1 MNELTKDQW
10 KKSMSTGFGDSSH
23 PINVDNPHHDKLVV
37 KLENAEMAMSD
48 MTKAIEYS
56 DKLQKMFNVSD
67 DLEDWVKAKLNH
79 AADYIATVR
88 DYLKFYHDEKS
99 LGTSDQEVNERWT
112 RKYKTSIDCSHP
124 KGFSQRA
131 HCAGRKARRAGRST
145 KSSSVN
151 EVEVYNEVLKDLIED
166 ILEEESSMAMG
177 AVKQIN
183 SDAQELQSM
192 LKPQMELPDWCKAK
206 LNLAG
211 EYLDDVYHHL
221 DHFGPQGRKFD
232 ENINEL
238 DYEGAVG
245 FHELMTF
252 YGKASDEQRQQM
264 DDCLAN
270 KNVDC
275 VKDLVHQ
282 VTGMTMNNVKEA
294 VTDPRFL
301 AMKQM
306 SPQDL
311 ERYILSTQ
319 QKKSSY
325 VPPVIQ
331 KAYWISPIGELTPVS
346 DHERW
351 AKEMYPD
358 AKDPK
363 MEAFRNGYIRMV
375 YSVLKNGRVQFD
387 FQNIKTPSGGEEF
400 NKNGNSTLGIPPVK
414 PNVMVVIHQFI
425 KEKNKLTNTV
435 ADGNLEE
442 AMSIEEDWKKMLGT
456 AALAA
461 ATAFGTPQV
470 QGGASANVTTP
481 QPVVTTTVQKQYPY
495 TVEDII
501 AATLVDEA
509 GGEKNSLEGMHAV
522 LNVIMNRAKGNIRQA
537 AIECLKPKQ
546 FSGWNPVDKKS
557 ADAIKKFIDS
567 KRGHSQFKNAL
578 KLVDQAKN
586 KSLKDITKG
595 SNHFLNVKL
604 TQQQRKGG
612 KLPSWYDPKKVVVD
626 YGKHRFLKL
635 EESYEL
641 A

>member
-23 PINVDNPHHDKLVV
+23 PINMDNPHHDKLVV

-99 LGTSDQEVNERWT
+99 LGTSDQEINERWT

-131 HCAGRKARRAGRST
+131 HCAGRRARRDGRHT
-145 KSSSVN
+145 KSSSVS

-435 ADGNLEE
+435 ADDNLEE

-635 EESYEL
+635 EELYEL

>member
-23 PINVDNPHHDKLVV
+23 PINMDNPYHDKLVV

-56 DKLQKMFNVSD
+56 DKLQKMFNVND

-99 LGTSDQEVNERWT
+99 LGTSDQKINERWT
-112 RKYKTSIDCSHP
+112 RKYKTSIDCSNP
-124 KGFSQRA
+124 KGFSQKA
-131 HCAGRKARRAGRST
+131 HCAGRRARRAGKST
-145 KSSSVN
+145 KSSSVS
-151 EVEVYNEVLKDLIED
+151 EIEVYNEVLKDLIED
-166 ILEEESSMAMG
+166 ILQEESSMAMG
-177 AVKQIN
+177 ALKQIN

-221 DHFGPQGRKFD
+221 DHFGSEGRKFD

-245 FHELMTF
+245 FHELMMF

-264 DDCLAN
+264 EDCLVS
-270 KNVDC
+270 KNVEC

-282 VTGMTMNNVKEA
+282 VTGMTMTN
-294 VTDPRFL
+294 
-301 AMKQM
+301 
-306 SPQDL
+306 
-311 ERYILSTQ
+311 
-319 QKKSSY
+319 
-325 VPPVIQ
+325 
-331 KAYWISPIGELTPVS
+331 ISESDLTPSFYREKDRRMRMAVRPVVS
-346 DHERW
+346 ELAFWVSPTGEVIRVGDHTQWVRDNRDKILGFNANEP
-351 AKEMYPD
+351 YTS
-358 AKDPK
+358 
-363 MEAFRNGYIRMV
+363 AFRNGYIRLV
-375 YSVLKNGRVQFD
+375 YLPQDEGLRLHN
-387 FQNIKTPSGGEEF
+387 SGEDESYGF
-400 NKNGNSTLGIPPVK
+400 YVNGNERTGTPPVTSQAK
-414 PNVMVVIHQFI
+414 DAIRQFI
-425 KEKNKLTNTV
+425 KEKNVLVVFDDRGKLRIDEIMNESWGK
-435 ADGNLEE
+435 AL
-442 AMSIEEDWKKMLGT
+442 ST

-461 ATAFGTPQV
+461 ATMFGTPQA

-546 FSGWNPVDKKS
+546 FSGWNPIDKKS

-612 KLPSWYDPKKVVVD
+612 KLPSWYDPKKVVAD

-635 EESYEL
+635 EELYEL

>member
-23 PINVDNPHHDKLVV
+23 PINMDNPHHDKLVV

-99 LGTSDQEVNERWT
+99 LGTSDQEINERWT

-131 HCAGRKARRAGRST
+131 HCAGRRARRDGRHT
-145 KSSSVN
+145 KSSSVS

-275 VKDLVHQ
+275 VKDLIHQ

-306 SPQDL
+306 P
-311 ERYILSTQ
+311 
-319 QKKSSY
+319 K
-325 VPPVIQ
+325 
-331 KAYWISPIGELTPVS
+331 
-346 DHERW
+346 
-351 AKEMYPD
+351 D
-358 AKDPK
+358 AQSC
-363 MEAFRNGYIRMV
+363 I
-375 YSVLKNGRVQFD
+375 
-387 FQNIKTPSGGEEF
+387 
-400 NKNGNSTLGIPPVK
+400 TL
-414 PNVMVVIHQFI
+414 Q
-425 KEKNKLTNTV
+425 E
-435 ADGNLEE
+435 
-442 AMSIEEDWKKMLGT
+442 
-456 AALAA
+456 
-461 ATAFGTPQV
+461 
-470 QGGASANVTTP
+470 VTHR
-481 QPVVTTTVQKQYPY
+481 
-495 TVEDII
+495 
-501 AATLVDEA
+501 
-509 GGEKNSLEGMHAV
+509 S
-522 LNVIMNRAKGNIRQA
+522 
-537 AIECLKPKQ
+537 
-546 FSGWNPVDKKS
+546 
-557 ADAIKKFIDS
+557 
-567 KRGHSQFKNAL
+567 
-578 KLVDQAKN
+578 
-586 KSLKDITKG
+586 
-595 SNHFLNVKL
+595 
-604 TQQQRKGG
+604 
-612 KLPSWYDPKKVVVD
+612 
-626 YGKHRFLKL
+626 HRFV
-635 EESYEL
+635 
-641 A
+641 